1 MHIHVLNTPVGR
13 TAKANIVRGREK
25 PAPKKILRTIA
36 PEEDP
41 GQKREREEPK
51 REAERRILY
60 RDT

>member
-1 MHIHVLNTPVGR
+1 VGR

-25 PAPKKILRTIA
+25 PAPKKILRKIA

-41 GQKREREEPK
+41 GQKRWREEPI